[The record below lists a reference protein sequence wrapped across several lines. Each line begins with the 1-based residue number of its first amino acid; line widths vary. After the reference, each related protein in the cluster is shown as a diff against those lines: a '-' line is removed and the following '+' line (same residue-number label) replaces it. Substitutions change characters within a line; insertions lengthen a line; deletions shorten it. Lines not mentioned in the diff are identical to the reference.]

1 MPKSMSIYTMYNYFY
16 TSGTP
21 DSVAIGGM
29 EYVRLASADYVYDY
43 VKASSKPAAMAL
55 RLVNKLF
62 SKETL
67 LYSTLY
73 GTKEY
78 AALDPSRIAAI
89 KGKLRKE
96 ELLSVR
102 VCRSVV
108 GFARCFTKHQTT
120 NFVHSFLTLKKWKCF

>member
-1 MPKSMSIYTMYNYFY
+1 MYNYFY
-16 TSGTP
+16 TAGTP

-29 EYVRLASADYVYDY
+29 ENVRLASADYDY
-43 VKASSKPAAMAL
+43 VKASSKPSAMAL
-55 RLVNKLF
+55 RLVDKLF

-67 LYSTLY
+67 LHSTLY

-96 ELLSVR
+96 ELLSVC
-102 VCRSVV
+102 VSRSVV
-108 GFARCFTKHQTT
+108 GFARCLTKHQITI
-120 NFVHSFLTLKKWKCF
+120 FVHNFLILKKMEIFLKTC

>member
-1 MPKSMSIYTMYNYFY
+1 MYNYFS

-29 EYVRLASADYVYDY
+29 ENVCLSRADYDY
-43 VKASSKPAAMAL
+43 VKASSKPTAMVL
-55 RLVNKLF
+55 RLVDKLF

-67 LYSTLY
+67 LNSTLY

-89 KGKLRKE
+89 KGKLRKV
-96 ELLSVR
+96 ELLSV
-102 VCRSVV
+102 CEPN
-108 GFARCFTKHQTT
+108 AR
-120 NFVHSFLTLKKWKCF
+120 